1 MNRSYRVRAY
11 RPAWVFSMAAAAAI
25 CGLTAKGGA
34 EPRSR
39 YDTADLKALQ
49 NAFVTLADTIRPSV
63 VAIRCYQLRNAANH
77 DALVKVP
84 VAQGSGFVFDADG
97 YIATNKH
104 VIEDCDV
111 TSVILYDGRSVEATV
126 RETDLRSDLAV
137 LKIDAADLHPAKWG
151 DLANVHVNQWAFA
164 AGNPFGLANESGD
177 ASVTV
182 GVVSALGRQMTHRIA
197 GDSSVQYYGNLIE
210 TSAAINPGNSG
221 GPLFNLDG
229 EVIGV
234 VTAIETSSGV
244 NEGIGF
250 AIPTDSNARQI
261 LDTLKE
267 GKKVRYGF
275 LGVSVN
281 DMSPAAEARQ
291 VSDSRYYG
299 GARIVRLDPPNGP
312 AGRAGLQADDVVV
325 EVNGVPIR
333 NTDHLVRMV
342 GFTPVGSSV
351 EVTYLRNEVKRK
363 ATITI
368 GDRYELLGV
377 DTKD

>member
-1 MNRSYRVRAY
+1 LAG
-11 RPAWVFSMAAAAAI
+11 AAGL
-25 CGLTAKGGA
+25 CGFTTIGGA
-34 EPRSR
+34 EPRAR
-39 YDTADLKALQ
+39 YDVADLKALQ
-49 NAFVTLADTIRPSV
+49 NAFVGLADIVRPSV
-63 VAIRCYQLRNAANH
+63 VAIRCYEIRNANNQ

-104 VIEDCDV
+104 VIEGCDV
-111 TSVILYDGRSVEATV
+111 TNVILHDGRSFEATV
-126 RETDLRSDLAV
+126 QKDDVRSDLAV
-137 LKIDAADLHPAKWG
+137 LKIDATGLQPARWG
-151 DLANVHVNQWAFA
+151 DVANVRVNQWAFA

-177 ASVTV
+177 SSITV

-197 GDSSVQYYGNLIE
+197 GDASVQYYGNLIE
-210 TSAAINPGNSG
+210 TSATINPGNSG
-221 GPLFNLDG
+221 GPLFNLEG

-250 AIPTDSNARQI
+250 AIPIDANTRQI
-261 LDTLKE
+261 LDTLKDGRE
-267 GKKVRYGF
+267 VRYGF

-281 DMSPAAEARQ
+281 DMERSTETRQ

-299 GARIVRLDPPNGP
+299 GARIVRLDPPDGP
-312 AGRAGLQADDVVV
+312 AGAAGLQADDVVV

-342 GFTPVGSSV
+342 GFTPVGASV
-351 EVTYLRNEVKRK
+351 EVTYLRNEIKRK
-363 ATITI
+363 TTITI
-368 GDRYELLGV
+368 GDRYELLKLGV
-377 DTKD
+377 NAKD